1 MPYPCAAA
9 VSWLTEFIRAIE
21 KTVLAQAPRS
31 SPVTQRGVLMKNTV
45 TIVTGGS
52 QGIGRSIAEFLASKG
67 GDIAI
72 FDISDGSEVVQS
84 LKAAGRQASFYPV
97 DVTDLQM
104 VAETVDRVV
113 KEMGGVNNLVNNA
126 GITIDRLL
134 LRMKEEDWD
143 RVIQVNLKSAFNCT
157 KAVVRHI
164 MKTGGSIVNISSVIG
179 VMGNAGQ
186 ANYAASKAGLI
197 GLTKSIAKEYG
208 ERGIRVNA
216 VAPGFI
222 RTRMTDALDEKTRQE
237 LLRAIPLK
245 KLGEPLDVA
254 RAVYFLLSE
263 NGSYITGEVI
273 NVNGGLHM

>member
-1 MPYPCAAA
+1 M
-9 VSWLTEFIRAIE
+9 
-21 KTVLAQAPRS
+21 QD
-31 SPVTQRGVLMKNTV
+31 TV

-67 GDIAI
+67 GDVAI
-72 FDISDGSEVVQS
+72 FDILEGAEVVES
-84 LKAAGRQASFYPV
+84 ITAMGRRAAFYHV
-97 DVTDLQM
+97 DVTDFQM
-104 VAETVDRVV
+104 VADTVERVV
-113 KEMGGVNNLVNNA
+113 KDMGAVTNLVNNA
-126 GITIDRLL
+126 GITVDRLL

-143 RVIQVNLKSAFNCT
+143 RVIRVNLKSAFNCT
-157 KAVVRHI
+157 RAVVRHL

-197 GLTKSIAKEYG
+197 GFTKSIAREYG

-222 RTRMTDALDEKTRQE
+222 RTRMTDALDEKTREE
-237 LLRAIPLK
+237 LFRAIPLK

>member
-1 MPYPCAAA
+1 
-9 VSWLTEFIRAIE
+9 
-21 KTVLAQAPRS
+21 
-31 SPVTQRGVLMKNTV
+31 MKNTV

-157 KAVVRHI
+157 KAVVKHI
-164 MKTGGSIVNISSVIG
+164 MKTGGAIVNISSVIG

-208 ERGIRVNA
+208 DRGVRVNA
-216 VAPGFI
+216 IAPGFI
-222 RTRMTDALDEKTRQE
+222 RTRMTDALDEKARE
-237 LLRAIPLK
+237 ALFNAIPLRR
-245 KLGEPLDVA
+245 LGEPVDVA

-263 NGSYITGEVI
+263 SGGYITGEVI